1 MLFSTG
7 GRDDCFSV
15 SLRHSQGKGCVQGKP
30 LRVLHRCGITVP
42 GPEQGRQSCR
52 CLESGSLHP
61 PQAALHRFPC
71 PISINPPQQPIFA
84 CGKNGKA
91 PKKKDTPNG
100 VSFFFGAGN
109 EARTRYLHLGKV
121 ALYQMSYARGT
132 RCILTDE
139 SHLVK
144 HFHQF
149 SSLSFSSVS
158 VVSSSTAPSG
168 CSASSGSSGCAAAK
182 AASSSSVGSSRN
194 STRPT
199 GPSAG

>member
-1 MLFSTG
+1 MFL
-7 GRDDCFSV
+7 
-15 SLRHSQGKGCVQGKP
+15 
-30 LRVLHRCGITVP
+30 
-42 GPEQGRQSCR
+42 RQSPPFARKRVCAGKTFAGFS
-52 CLESGSLHP
+52 CTIPISP
-61 PQAALHRFPC
+61 PQR
-71 PISINPPQQPIFA
+71 PIFA

-91 PKKKDTPNG
+91 PKRNPHPIG
-100 VSFFFGAGN
+100 WGFLFGAGN

-149 SSLSFSSVS
+149 SSLSFSMAPAASS
-158 VVSSSTAPSG
+158 SRVSSGWFSSSP
-168 CSASSGSSGCAAAK
+168 ASSSGCAAAK
-182 AASSSSVGSSRN
+182 AASSSSVGCSRN

-199 GPSAG
+199 GPSSG

>member
-1 MLFSTG
+1 MQKDLILSDEVFPLERATRLELASRHPTNRLRRFAGALPHLKFKTRFARGWRQQVRAGKTMQKDLILSDEVFS
-7 GRDDCFSV
+7 
-15 SLRHSQGKGCVQGKP
+15 
-30 LRVLHRCGITVP
+30 
-42 GPEQGRQSCR
+42 
-52 CLESGSLHP
+52 
-61 PQAALHRFPC
+61 
-71 PISINPPQQPIFA
+71 
-84 CGKNGKA
+84 
-91 PKKKDTPNG
+91 
-100 VSFFFGAGN
+100 GAGN

-149 SSLSFSSVS
+149 SSFSFSRVS
-158 VVSSSTAPSG
+158 AVPSSKVPSG
-168 CSASSGSSGCAAAK
+168 SSASSPVVFSGCAAAK

-194 STRPT
+194 STSPT